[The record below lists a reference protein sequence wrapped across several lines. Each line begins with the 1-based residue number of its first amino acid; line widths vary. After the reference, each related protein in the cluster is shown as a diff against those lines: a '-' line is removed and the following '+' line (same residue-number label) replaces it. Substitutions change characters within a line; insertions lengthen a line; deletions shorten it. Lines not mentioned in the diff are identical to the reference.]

1 MNGVKN
7 VVSRCRI
14 VSRRCKS
21 NGAMEALA
29 ACTVVHCLWMDFAIG
44 AGVDLRLLYAKAE
57 DVGDLEYLPILTI
70 RRPSTHHYR
79 HQLHLTANC

>member
-1 MNGVKN
+1 
-7 VVSRCRI
+7 
-14 VSRRCKS
+14 
-21 NGAMEALA
+21 MEALA

-57 DVGDLEYLPILTI
+57 DVGDLEYLPTLTI